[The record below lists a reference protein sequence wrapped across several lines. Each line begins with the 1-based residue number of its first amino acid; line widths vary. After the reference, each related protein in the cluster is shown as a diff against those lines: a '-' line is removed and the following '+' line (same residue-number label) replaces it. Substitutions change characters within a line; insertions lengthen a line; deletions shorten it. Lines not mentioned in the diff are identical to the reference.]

1 MLDLLISFEAPDS
14 EPRTRYFYF
23 MLIELRIKN
32 FAIIDELSLSFSKG
46 FNILSGETGAGKSI
60 ILSAVHLLL
69 GDKATEEWIRSSEEE
84 ANVEA
89 LFDLSGNSEIR
100 EKIKEKAPHLQG
112 TGEEDS
118 LLIRR
123 VISRFGRGKV
133 FINGNLST
141 LGVLSEVGEG
151 LLSIYGQHEHQT
163 LQRVETH
170 LDILDEFGGL
180 VGLREEFQKQY
191 VEFVSLS
198 EEVQKIR
205 EEKEK
210 KAKERD
216 LMAFQSKEIE
226 ASGIQIGE
234 EESLKEDRILLTH
247 AKKLMDFAVAAEEAL
262 YSEEGSAIERV
273 QNVLT
278 RCREAAAIDPFL
290 SQPLKALE
298 SILIQLQEAALALRD
313 YSRRVEINP
322 TRLEEIEDRLEQIDR
337 LKRKYGPTV
346 EDVLSLKQK
355 IDEALKSFT
364 SGEERLSRLE
374 GLLGPLRKTLDDLG
388 ERLSGERKKVALELK
403 KSVERELN
411 SLGMKKTI
419 FEIQMEPAPLS
430 PRGVDRVEFLIS
442 PNVGE
447 EVKPLAKIASG
458 GELSRIMLAM
468 KRILA
473 KVGGRQVLIFD
484 EVDSGIGGAMAEVV
498 GKKLKELSRH
508 HQVICVTHLPQIA
521 CFADQHHSVRKEV
534 KSGRTITSVD
544 RLDKGSIV
552 DEIARMLG
560 GVKVTEKTKAHA
572 REMVESAKKA

>member
-1 MLDLLISFEAPDS
+1 MLL
-14 EPRTRYFYF
+14 
-23 MLIELRIKN
+23 ELRIKN
-32 FAIIDELSLSFSKG
+32 FAIIDELNLSFSKG

-60 ILSAVHLLL
+60 ILNAVHLLL

-89 LFDLSGNSEIR
+89 LFDISGNLAIK
-100 EKIKEKAPHLQG
+100 EKMKEKAPHLQG
-112 TGEEDS
+112 AGEEDS

-123 VISRFGRGKV
+123 VISRSGRGKV
-133 FINGNLST
+133 FINGNLAT

-151 LLSIYGQHEHQT
+151 LLSIYGQHEHQS

-170 LDILDEFGGL
+170 IDILDEFGGL
-180 VGLREEFQKQY
+180 LGLREEFQKQY
-191 VEFVSLS
+191 LEIISLS
-198 EEVQKIR
+198 EEVEKIR
-205 EEKEK
+205 GERER

-216 LMAFQSKEIE
+216 LMVFQSREIE
-226 ASGIQIGE
+226 TSGIQIGE
-234 EESLKEDRILLTH
+234 EASLKEDRTLLTH
-247 AKKLMDFAVAAEEAL
+247 AKKLMDFAHASGEVL
-262 YSEEGSAIERV
+262 YSEEGSAIEKVQRV
-273 QNVLT
+273 LNQ
-278 RCREAAAIDPFL
+278 CREVAAIDPFL
-290 SQPLKALE
+290 SQPTKALE
-298 SILIQLQEAALALRD
+298 SVLIQLEEIALTLRD
-313 YSRRVEINP
+313 YSRRVDINP
-322 TRLEEIEDRLEQIDR
+322 TRLEEIENRLEEIDR
-337 LKRKYGPTV
+337 LKRKYGATV
-346 EDVLSLKQK
+346 EEVLSFKLK

-364 SGEERLSRLE
+364 SDEERLSQLE
-374 GLLGPLRKTLDDLG
+374 GLLGPLRQTLNGLG
-388 ERLSGERKKVALELK
+388 EKLSGERKRVALELR

-411 SLGMKKTI
+411 SLGMKKTV
-419 FEIQMEPAPLS
+419 FEIRMDPSPLS
-430 PRGVDRVEFLIS
+430 VRGADRVEFLIS

-473 KVGGRQVLIFD
+473 KVGGRQVLVFD

-521 CFADQHHSVRKEV
+521 CFADQHHNVRKEV
-534 KSGRTITSVD
+534 KSGRTMTLVG
-544 RLDKGSIV
+544 RLDKESIV

-572 REMVESAKKA
+572 REMIESAQKS